1 MIGRR
6 LLAAVL
12 TVWQAGEFSFTA
24 SRALPSLGF
33 RGWIAT
39 VELLVAGFV
48 AALSV
53 AAAWSLWSKA
63 PAAVALARIALVLA
77 TLRGVQSLYWTY
89 LPSDVVPGTETTL
102 AAALIVHAA
111 LWLWYLA
118 RPERAAPIPS

>member
-1 MIGRR
+1 VIGRR

-12 TVWQAGEFSFTA
+12 AVWQVGGFTFTA

-33 RGWIAT
+33 RGWIAI
-39 VELLVAGFV
+39 VELLVAGLV
-48 AALSV
+48 AALSL
-53 AAAWSLWSKA
+53 AAAWSLWSQA
-63 PAAVALARIALVLA
+63 PAAVALTRIALVLA

-118 RPERAAPIPS
+118 RPERAASIRS